1 VKKDSQVSLPPY
13 LQESAG
19 GSILKVLLRPRSAS
33 ERIEG
38 PLGDYLKISVSAP
51 AIEGK
56 ANEALL
62 RFLADRMGL
71 TRSQLSIQAGHR
83 SVRKRI
89 AIDACSPQQV
99 LDELKIRGETTPR

>member
-1 VKKDSQVSLPPY
+1 VTKSSQDSLPPY
-13 LQESAG
+13 LQERAG

-62 RFLADRMGL
+62 RFLADQMGL
-71 TRSQLSIQAGHR
+71 KRSQLSLQAGHR

-89 AIDACSPQQV
+89 AIDACSPQQA
-99 LDELKIRGETTPR
+99 LDRLKSRGEAAPK

>member
-1 VKKDSQVSLPPY
+1 LR
-13 LQESAG
+13 
-19 GSILKVLLRPRSAS
+19 VLLRPRSAS

-62 RFLADRMGL
+62 RFLADRMAL
-71 TRSQLSIQAGHR
+71 RRSQLSIRAGHR

-99 LDELKIRGETTPR
+99 LDRLKIHPPSNQERTT